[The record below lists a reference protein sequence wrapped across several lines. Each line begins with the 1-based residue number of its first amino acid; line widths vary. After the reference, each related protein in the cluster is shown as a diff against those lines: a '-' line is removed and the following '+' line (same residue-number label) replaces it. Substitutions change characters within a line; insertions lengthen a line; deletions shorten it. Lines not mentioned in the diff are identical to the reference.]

1 MPTILITGA
10 TSTIGLEFVR
20 QYLGAGWHVIAT
32 YRNPETAGDLLGI
45 TNSSLRVERFDAAN
59 ISDIPELKVKIGD
72 LPIDIFLNNAAR
84 QGGPSSVSSFGQLS
98 SSEWLD
104 VLLVNSIAPIKIAE
118 AFLENIRVG
127 GLKRIVFISSRA
139 GSIALRGN
147 LPHHMPGGDY
157 LYRSSK
163 AALNASA
170 RSLAFDLKSQ
180 GISILILH
188 PGYVRTKSTRFNAD
202 ISANDSVEG
211 MRGVINSCGLEKT
224 GVFLDY
230 TGEPVPW

>member
-1 MPTILITGA
+1 MPTILITGGN
-10 TSTIGLEFVR
+10 STIGLEFVR
-20 QYLGAGWHVIAT
+20 QYLGAGWHVVAT
-32 YRNPETAGDLLGI
+32 YRNPETAGDLMALA
-45 TNSSLRVERFDAAN
+45 NSNLRIERFDAAN
-59 ISDIPELKVKIGD
+59 ISDIPVLKIKLGD

-118 AFLENIRVG
+118 AFIENIRASIS
-127 GLKRIVFISSRA
+127 KRIVFISSRA

-147 LPHHMPGGDY
+147 LPHNMPGGDY

-188 PGYVRTKSTRFNAD
+188 PGYVRTKSTGFKAD
-202 ISANDSVEG
+202 ISASESVEG
-211 MRGVINSCGLEKT
+211 MRSVIHSFSLEKT
-224 GVFLDY
+224 GVFLDH
-230 TGEPVPW
+230 TGQPVPW